1 MVALSPLPWHL
12 FPGTPMCVDREE
24 QNQFLKTMGLL
35 NVVHAFFATEIE
47 LCRIINR
54 LWHLAKPQTRIAVHT
69 AYSDMCSKHHG
80 VVFFFFGNVVVIIEI
95 VWCGMVWCGVRH

>member
-35 NVVHAFFATEIE
+35 NVVHAFFATGKN
-47 LCRIINR
+47 CVDHDSTII
-54 LWHLAKPQTRIAVHT
+54 TT
-69 AYSDMCSKHHG
+69 
-80 VVFFFFGNVVVIIEI
+80 
-95 VWCGMVWCGVRH
+95 